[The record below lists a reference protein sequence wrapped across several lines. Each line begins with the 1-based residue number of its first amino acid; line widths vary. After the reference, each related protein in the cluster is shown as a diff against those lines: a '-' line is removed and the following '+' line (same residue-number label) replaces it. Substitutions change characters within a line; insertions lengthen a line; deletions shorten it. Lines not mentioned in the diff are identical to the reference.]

1 MTASINQHHV
11 HRDDEPLPG
20 AKGGQPAVD
29 YSPETIDHTK
39 LPISEEGNTQDFTSH
54 TKAHHNERANQEPV
68 GAGFGGGES
77 RTLGDEHMS
86 GNTPK
91 PGLGDKVVGKTQEVC
106 TLPSAQPSTQYLTF
120 PRIIVDRQNFEE
132 RALERKGRAAPARRE
147 GLTTVRRRRIHRVP
161 NPTT

>member
-1 MTASINQHHV
+1 MSNPISHQPMTASINQHHV

-68 GAGFGGGES
+68 GAGLGGGES

-91 PGLGDKVVGKTQEVC
+91 PGLGDKVVGKTQE
-106 TLPSAQPSTQYLTF
+106 LTGKILKKE
-120 PRIIVDRQNFEE
+120 PLKEKGELRQQGE
-132 RALERKGRAAPARRE
+132 K
-147 GLTTVRRRRIHRVP
+147 V
-161 NPTT
+161 